1 MADYQINR
9 SFGCSKWA
17 IFFAIRPQ
25 FAKLH
30 PIENQDK
37 MLRKLLK
44 HIILL
49 VNIVFVALMFVSGI
63 ARWLN
68 PAEHTA
74 IALLGLFFP
83 VLLLINVGFV
93 IWWVVCRKWLFLV
106 PLIAVAP
113 FVPSY
118 IDFSFGSDNVSPNGW
133 QIRAMSYN
141 AHNFGL
147 HARPDHQ
154 QAMKEIVEFIGS
166 ENLDIACFQE
176 YSNGDKDLPVHQQLL
191 KSFKYSHLQIRKS
204 PYAYGDL
211 RDGLATYSN
220 YPIVGRNCERSDGE
234 TDNILIYTDIAVGAD
249 TLRVFN
255 CHLQSYKFSA
265 SEYDFIEKVNSL
277 KSDVYDKSK
286 QDENREGLR
295 SVYRRMRKAYEWR
308 VKQAATLKRLIAESP
323 YQVLV
328 CGDFN
333 DTQSSYVYRLVSRG
347 LHDSQRVISTGWRN
361 TYRRFFPGVRIDYI
375 LYNGSLKCISFRVPQ
390 VDYSDHRPVVGEYQM
405 E

>member
-1 MADYQINR
+1 MLATA
-9 SFGCSKWA
+9 CA
-17 IFFAIRPQ
+17 IFFAMRPQ
-25 FAKLH
+25 FANLH
-30 PIENQDK
+30 PTENHDK

-49 VNIVFVALMFVSGI
+49 VNIVFVALLFVSGI

-74 IALLGLFFP
+74 IALVGLFFP
-83 VLLLINVGFV
+83 VFMLINIAFA
-93 IWWVVCRKWLFLV
+93 IWWAVCRKWLFLL
-106 PLIAVAP
+106 PLAAVAL
-113 FVPSY
+113 FAHRY
-118 IDFSFGSDNVSPNGW
+118 FDFSSGSGGAAPNGR
-133 QIRAMSYN
+133 QIRILSYN

-147 HARPDHQ
+147 HARPNHVKM
-154 QAMKEIVEFIGS
+154 MKEMTEFIGC

-176 YSNGDKDLPVHQQLL
+176 YSNGDKDLPVHQQL
-191 KSFKYSHLQIRKS
+191 KNSFKYSHLQIRKS

-220 YPIVGRNCERSDGE
+220 YPIVGCNSVPSDGE
-234 TDNILIYTDIAVGAD
+234 TDNIIIYTDIAVGAD

-265 SEYDFIEKVNSL
+265 SEYDFIAKVNSL
-277 KSDVYDKSK
+277 NSDVYDKTK
-286 QDENREGLR
+286 QGENREGLL

-308 VKQAATLKRLIAESP
+308 VKQAATLERLIGESP
-323 YQVLV
+323 YPVVV

-347 LHDSQRVISTGWRN
+347 LHDSQRVMTTGWRN
-361 TYRRFFPGVRIDYI
+361 TYRRFFPGIRIDYI
-375 LYNGSLKCISFRVPQ
+375 LYNGPLKCVSCRVPQ
-390 VDYSDHRPVVGEYQM
+390 VDFSDHRPVVGEYQI